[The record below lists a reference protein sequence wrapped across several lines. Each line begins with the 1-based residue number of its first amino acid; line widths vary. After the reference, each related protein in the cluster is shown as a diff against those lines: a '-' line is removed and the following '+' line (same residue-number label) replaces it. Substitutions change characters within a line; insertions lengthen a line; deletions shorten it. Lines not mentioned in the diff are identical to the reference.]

1 MGTCEIAGLLTD
13 QVPSLPILA
22 KRRHLE
28 PPTAPRPPRPP
39 AALQRNL
46 SQRHEGHHDD
56 DSPSDGE
63 TSAAGEAARRKLG
76 QVVRRRRGST
86 YREER
91 HVNCG
96 PEAGQ

>member
-46 SQRHEGHHDD
+46 SQRHGGLLDTG
-56 DSPSDGE
+56 SPSNGE
-63 TSAAGEAARRKLG
+63 TSASGEAARRKLG
-76 QVVRRRRGST
+76 QLGRRRPGST
-86 YREER
+86 YREKR
-91 HVNCG
+91 HVNCA